1 MEIYCVG
8 GAVRDKLLG
17 LQPKEYDWV
26 VVGATAQMM
35 LARGYQQVGKDFPV
49 FLHPDTKEEY
59 ALARTERK
67 IAKGHTGFECQSS
80 PDVTLEDDLKRR
92 DLTINA
98 IAEDQSGQLIDPY
111 GGQEDLSKK
120 ILRHVSPAFIEDP
133 LRILRIA
140 RFSAKLVSFKVA
152 KETHL
157 LMLNMV
163 KEGALKELS
172 AERVWKELSR
182 ALVCHTPTQFFE
194 VLEQIDANEVLW
206 PGIINNLPQ
215 LNAMAHHS
223 QDLGHRLI
231 ALFWKRPLTFAK
243 QFCAHWV
250 VPNQYRRQILL
261 VSEYSQTMTQDVQ
274 QAESLLKLLMRFD
287 IFRRPDAFESFV
299 LLLEV
304 LGHAEQAQLMKQVT
318 LCLQQIDESTIARD
332 AENPAAAIYE
342 ARLKAVQLYLSN

>member
-17 LQPKEYDWV
+17 LRPKEYDWV

-35 LARGYQQVGKDFPV
+35 LTQGYQQVGKDFPV

-111 GGQEDLSKK
+111 GGQEDLAKK
-120 ILRHVSPAFIEDP
+120 VLRHVSPAFIEDP
-133 LRILRIA
+133 LRVLRVA
-140 RFSAKLVSFKVA
+140 RFAAKLPSFKVA

-163 KEGALKELS
+163 KAGALIELS
-172 AERVWKELSR
+172 SERVWKELSR
-182 ALVCHTPTQFFE
+182 ALICHSPTQFFE
-194 VLEQIDANEVLW
+194 VLEQIDANQVLW
-206 PGIINNLPQ
+206 PGIINNMPQ
-215 LNAMAHHS
+215 LDAIAHHS
-223 QDLGHRLI
+223 QELGHRLI
-231 ALFWKRPLTFAK
+231 ALFWKMPLEFAK
-243 QFCAHWV
+243 QFSSHWA

-261 VSEYSQTMTQDVQ
+261 VSEYSQTIIQDVQ
-274 QAESLLKLLMRFD
+274 QAETLLQLLIRFD
-287 IFRRPDAFESFV
+287 ILRRPDAFESFIF
-299 LLLEV
+299 LLEV
-304 LGHAEQAQLMKQVT
+304 LGHSKQAQLIKQAA
-318 LCLQQIDESTIARD
+318 LCLRQIDERAIARH
-332 AENPAAAIYE
+332 AENPAIAIYE
-342 ARLKAVQLYLSN
+342 ARLKAVQLFLSN